1 MPTPSSPLS
10 PAQAESLTLE
20 LYGLRVTASPLPS
33 ERDQNFLLQAGGEP
47 ALILKVAN
55 ANENPAFLAAVH
67 RAMEAVAS
75 HSALTP
81 QVVPTRDGRSLAT
94 AVGPDGVER
103 MAWAISVVPGVPLG
117 TVSHRPMA
125 LWGDVGRAVAH
136 LTRGLAGFDD
146 PALHRDFAWQL
157 TTGRAVVARNRR
169 LIRDADFGTAIDRL
183 MAAYDRHTAGLLPRL
198 RQGAV
203 HNDLNDYN
211 LLVGGGPGP
220 FERFTRVTGI
230 IDFGD
235 MVHGPVV
242 GDLAVA
248 AAYPLLDAP
257 DPLTVLA
264 ELVRGYHAAWS
275 MTGDEM
281 EALWGLAMLR
291 LCLSVAMAAE
301 QQARDPGNSY
311 LGISQEPIRRTL
323 PRLAVIPFGLAAATV
338 RTACGREPAAHA
350 GMVREFLQAGTASF
364 APVLGVDLR
373 IEPSLV
379 LDLSVG
385 SPDVEGDPA
394 TAAEPMSTARIEAAM
409 ERAGVEVAIGR
420 YDEPRHCYTTPA
432 FAGGD
437 GTLAEP
443 RTIHLGLDLFAPAG
457 TPVVAPLDGVVH
469 AADQRALQQDYG
481 GVLILEHQTEDGIP
495 FYTLYGHLN
504 RESFRGLT
512 VGQLVTRGDRIA
524 RLGTP
529 EENGGWT
536 PHLHLQVMTDLLD
549 LGSDF
554 PGVGTPS
561 RRAEWRSLCPDPN
574 LIVGVRADHFPPPTP
589 TLSEARTRRAAL
601 VGTSVRTSYRD
612 SLRIVRGW
620 KQYLYDDE
628 GRRFL
633 DAYNNVPHVGHCHPR
648 VVEAAARQ
656 MAVLNTNTRYLH
668 DGREAYAERLT
679 AALPP
684 SLEVCFLV
692 SSASEANELA
702 IRLAREFTGHT
713 DMLVLEAAYHGNTTT
728 LIDVSPYKHGG
739 PGGHGTPE
747 WVHVAPLAD
756 DYRGRYKRNDPDAGA
771 RYARDLAEQVGAVG
785 ARGRR
790 LAAFIAES
798 CPSVGGQIIFP
809 PGYLPGVYDA
819 VRAAGGVCIA
829 DEVQTGLGRIG
840 THFWAFE
847 AQGVVPD
854 IVVLGKPLGNGH
866 PLAAV
871 VTTRAIADAF
881 DNGMEYFSTFGG
893 NTVSCAV
900 GTAVLDVVRDEGLQA
915 HAARVGERLLDGLRA
930 MMARHPLIG
939 DVRGSGFFLGVE
951 LVRDRA
957 TLEPAAE
964 EADYIVNRMREE
976 GILLGTDGPLHNVL
990 KIRPPMPF
998 DEGNAD
1004 RLLQTLDRVLAELA
1018 G

>member
-55 ANENPAFLAAVH
+55 ANEDPAFLAAVH

-169 LIRDADFGTAIDRL
+169 LIRDADLGTAIDRL

-211 LLVGGGPGP
+211 LLVGGSPGP

-481 GVLILEHQTEDGIP
+481 GVLILDAQGAAI
-495 FYTLYGHLN
+495 G
-504 RESFRGLT
+504 
-512 VGQLVTRGDRIA
+512 A
-524 RLGTP
+524 
-529 EENGGWT
+529 
-536 PHLHLQVMTDLLD
+536 
-549 LGSDF
+549 
-554 PGVGTPS
+554 
-561 RRAEWRSLCPDPN
+561 
-574 LIVGVRADHFPPPTP
+574 VGVSGDTSDNDEHCA
-589 TLSEARTRRAAL
+589 LAGIAAAGL
-601 VGTSVRTSYRD
+601 G
-612 SLRIVRGW
+612 
-620 KQYLYDDE
+620 
-628 GRRFL
+628 
-633 DAYNNVPHVGHCHPR
+633 
-648 VVEAAARQ
+648 AAARC
-656 MAVLNTNTRYLH
+656 
-668 DGREAYAERLT
+668 

-684 SLEVCFLV
+684 AAPAAAGEFGVTAAAAVAAAQQLHAVGDDFRRVLLDAVLV
-692 SSASEANELA
+692 GV
-702 IRLAREFTGHT
+702 LARLQPPLDVDGPA
-713 DMLVLEAAYHGNTTT
+713 LLQVLAGDFR
-728 LIDVSPYKHGG
+728 LP
-739 PGGHGTPE
+739 PE
-747 WVHVAPLAD
+747 QHDAVPL
-756 DYRGRYKRNDPDAGA
+756 G
-771 RYARDLAEQVGAVG
+771 LLLL
-785 ARGRR
+785 
-790 LAAFIAES
+790 LAAL
-798 CPSVGGQIIFP
+798 V
-809 PGYLPGVYDA
+809 LPGVGGRDVEVGDRVA
-819 VRAAGGVCIA
+819 RSGVAGFGITAEVA
-829 DEVQTGLGRIG
+829 DQD
-840 THFWAFE
+840 HF
-847 AQGVVPD
+847 VD
-854 IVVLGKPLGNGH
+854 
-866 PLAAV
+866 
-871 VTTRAIADAF
+871 
-881 DNGMEYFSTFGG
+881 GG
-893 NTVSCAV
+893 
-900 GTAVLDVVRDEGLQA
+900 
-915 HAARVGERLLDGLRA
+915 
-930 MMARHPLIG
+930 
-939 DVRGSGFFLGVE
+939 
-951 LVRDRA
+951 
-957 TLEPAAE
+957 
-964 EADYIVNRMREE
+964 
-976 GILLGTDGPLHNVL
+976 HNVSP
-990 KIRPPMPF
+990 I
-998 DEGNAD
+998 E
-1004 RLLQTLDRVLAELA
+1004 
-1018 G
+1018 